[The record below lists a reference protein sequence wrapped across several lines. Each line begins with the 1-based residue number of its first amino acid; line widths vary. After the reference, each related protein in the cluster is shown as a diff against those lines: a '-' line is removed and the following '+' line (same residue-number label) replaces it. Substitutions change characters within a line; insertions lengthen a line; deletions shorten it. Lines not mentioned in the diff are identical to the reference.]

1 MDEWA
6 IEDLATLSDDELADQ
21 LVDLD
26 AVIDQL
32 ELQRARRL
40 DRFNRQRGFAGDG
53 YPSATA
59 FLIHRC
65 KMAPGRATRLVAQA
79 KSMSQ
84 MVETARAWSDQRLSA
99 DQVRHLIVAHD
110 TNPEIFSEHEHGL
123 IEAVE
128 PLGVQDTGRAI
139 TYLATSSQR
148 GCVREGC
155 GRSLRHASHPS
166 LQDL

>member
-6 IEDLATLSDDELADQ
+6 IEDLETLSDDVLADQ
-21 LVDLD
+21 LVDLNS
-26 AVIDQL
+26 VIDQL

-40 DRFNRQRGFAGDG
+40 DRFNRRKGFAGLG

-65 KMAPGRATRLVAQA
+65 KMSPGRATRLVAQA
-79 KSMSQ
+79 RSMSH
-84 MVETARAWSDQRLSA
+84 MAETARAWSEERLSA
-99 DQVRHLIVAHD
+99 DQVRHLMVAHD
-110 TNPEIFSEHEHGL
+110 TNPAIFSEHELGL

-128 PLGVQDTGRAI
+128 PLGVQ
-139 TYLATSSQR
+139 
-148 GCVREGC
+148 
-155 GRSLRHASHPS
+155 S